1 MSDTIVSTAGVA
13 TERGARYGKQL
24 VSFRGRKFVGVWDEA
39 SGSGT
44 LDMGNSAAHVTLKST
59 TDICLSCRAVPITN
73 IAIELQE
80 GDRLRKVLGFA
91 YPNSAPPPPGR
102 SAPNPTTRND
112 RRETIT

>member
-24 VSFRGRKFVGVWDEA
+24 VSHLGRKSVGVWDEA

-59 TDICLSCRAVPITN
+59 TDALVITVETADTD
-73 IAIELQE
+73 IASYEDVGRHLE
-80 GDRLRKVLGFA
+80 RFGERDGLRVHWV
-91 YPNSAPPPPGR
+91 R
-102 SAPNPTTRND
+102 SEAK
-112 RRETIT
+112 